1 MSDTAMDRIRKK
13 RLTDPETAHNVYEMV
28 KSGSRSH
35 HLTLVVLSSRT
46 SLMTSLD
53 LLMTKITRDTV
64 TINCLHDNQHNNDPV
79 VKKTVQQANPGL
91 LTMDSRKDKAAH
103 HGEQRVPILPTY
115 NKIIA
120 SSHASQ
126 QTE

>member
-1 MSDTAMDRIRKK
+1 MDLKMSDTAMDWIRKK

-79 VKKTVQQANPGL
+79 VKKL
-91 LTMDSRKDKAAH
+91 FSK
-103 HGEQRVPILPTY
+103 PIL
-115 NKIIA
+115 A
-120 SSHASQ
+120 F
-126 QTE
+126 